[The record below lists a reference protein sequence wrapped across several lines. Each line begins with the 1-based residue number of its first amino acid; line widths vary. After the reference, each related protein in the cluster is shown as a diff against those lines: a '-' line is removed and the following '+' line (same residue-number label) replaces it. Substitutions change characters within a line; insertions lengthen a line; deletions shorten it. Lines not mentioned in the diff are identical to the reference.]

1 MMMKLTATPNIPPP
15 YPNTLVMVVRTI
27 DTSRWIA
34 H

>member
-1 MMMKLTATPNIPPP
+1 VGAFACVDRLASRVDG
-15 YPNTLVMVVRTI
+15 NTLIMVVRTI